1 VKYQTMAK
9 CVMGAAMLALPMLA
23 SAEWTGKGELG
34 AALSN
39 AATGASTT
47 TLAGKFDLATE
58 ADQWKHAFG
67 ASMIYT
73 KSKAEASSTDPN
85 PADETTAN
93 RWEVHEQSDYKFSP
107 RAYWF
112 AGVRHEDDEIGSF
125 EYQSV
130 LSTGAGYKFIDT
142 DNTKLAGQLGVGY
155 KRFKQ
160 RASGVSDSEAIA
172 TGGLSLEQV
181 LTANT
186 KLVDKLTF
194 ESGSSN
200 TLVVN
205 DLALQVKMSD
215 VLSLAAGHQVRY
227 NTKPGPR
234 QFPLNSGDY
243 AHSDRL
249 LTLNLVYEFK

>member
-1 VKYQTMAK
+1 
-9 CVMGAAMLALPMLA
+9 MLKTKIGLLLGIGMMSMPMIA
-23 SAEWTGKGELG
+23 SAAWTGKGEFG

-39 AATGASTT
+39 AATGASST

-58 ADQWKHAFG
+58 ADKWKHAFG
-67 ASMIYT
+67 ASIVY
-73 KSKAEASSTDPN
+73 SKAQTEATAAVPR
-85 PADETTAN
+85 PVDETTAN

-112 AGVRHEDDEIGSF
+112 AGVRHENDDIGSF

-130 LSTGAGYKFIDT
+130 LATGIGYKFIDS
-142 DNTKLAGQLGVGY
+142 DSTKLAGQLGAGY
-155 KRFKQ
+155 KRFKK
-160 RASGVSDSEAIA
+160 RTGGIKDSEAIV
-172 TGGLSLEQV
+172 TGGLELKQV
-181 LTANT
+181 LTAT
-186 KLVDKLTF
+186 TALVDKLSF
-194 ESGSSN
+194 EHGSSN

-205 DLALQVKMSD
+205 DFALQVKMSD

-227 NTKPGPR
+227 NSKPGR
-234 QFPLNSGDY
+234 RAFGAGDY